1 MADAGKFKDVPD
13 DISAAYLP
21 YIPTLRQKQR
31 AMAFCR
37 GSYIKS
43 VNINRESDR
52 TTIKSRVYRSQR
64 KSDEPHSVHIEVRS
78 EEGKVTDAHC
88 SCKAGYIFIL
98 LNIAC
103 LVCCII
109 RCLWRIQRNTR
120 EQRLKKRGGVLGLER

>member
-21 YIPTLRQKQR
+21 YIPTLRQQQR

-37 GSYIKS
+37 GPYIKS

-64 KSDEPHSVHIEVRS
+64 KSDEPHSVHIEV
-78 EEGKVTDAHC
+78 
-88 SCKAGYIFIL
+88 
-98 LNIAC
+98 
-103 LVCCII
+103 
-109 RCLWRIQRNTR
+109 
-120 EQRLKKRGGVLGLER
+120 KRGR